1 MTFCYLC
8 RLNVRIC
15 GRIRSGER
23 GERIKVLEALEN
35 LGSLENLENLPRGR
49 IGTIYSA
56 TSNFPDGKI
65 GGDLQCNKQRDNKN
79 KKI

>member
-35 LGSLENLENLPRGR
+35 FGSLENLENLPRGR
-49 IGTIYSA
+49 IGTIEFS
-56 TSNFPDGKI
+56 P
-65 GGDLQCNKQRDNKN
+65 QRLKSEA
-79 KKI
+79 IRLFLC